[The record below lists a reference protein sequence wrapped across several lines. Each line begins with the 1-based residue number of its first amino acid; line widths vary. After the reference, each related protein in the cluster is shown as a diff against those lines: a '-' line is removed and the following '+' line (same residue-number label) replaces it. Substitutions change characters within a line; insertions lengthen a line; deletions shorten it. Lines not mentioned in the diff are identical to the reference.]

1 MTSQDIINAT
11 SDVGGSSWSF
21 DVSSFLVLLGEHEEV
36 KFRHMRRSLLE
47 CFCSVPVAGLQS
59 YLKKPDSV
67 FNATGLQYTSPY
79 GSKTALLRNM
89 KLNYC
94 LESKELLNDGN
105 YAVFS
110 IPHDG
115 EGQGAQKSIFPL
127 DLATACLSL
136 LSWVSTAGII
146 TFLCLYEG
154 ASWIGLAGCLILSIY
169 SIILKVAERI
179 YAQPADLVTSGVDDI
194 DAIYILGRRN
204 SCFVLEGSRG
214 DIARMTG
221 QGLRMRKDKFAT
233 ATANFT
239 RVGTFCVLV
248 FIFAVIPNGTTWDQ
262 LAFVALNVLG
272 QLNVVVGQ
280 KLNTARFFRKLRLV
294 EHNENIASRTHVY
307 ANLIRRFGNGSW
319 VDEVDLLPRT
329 GLWQEWRRAIV
340 NEPHKDAKL
349 LYDQCKHRKSN
360 KSGGEEDPSKE
371 TVEKQK
377 ATSTGIEVRR

>member
-1 MTSQDIINAT
+1 MSSTDTKNE
-11 SDVGGSSWSF
+11 GLSWSF

-47 CFCSVPVAGLQS
+47 CFCSAPVAGLQS
-59 YLKKPDSV
+59 YLKNPNSI
-67 FNATGLQYTSPY
+67 FNATGIQYTSPY

-94 LESKELLNDGN
+94 LESKEFLNDGN
-105 YAVFS
+105 YTVFS

-115 EGQGAQKSIFPL
+115 EGQGAKKSTSL
-127 DLATACLSL
+127 DFATACLTL
-136 LSWVSTAGII
+136 LSWTSTAGII
-146 TFLCLYEG
+146 IFLRLYEG
-154 ASWIGLAGCLILSIY
+154 TTWIGLSGCLIFSIY

-179 YAQPADLVTSGVDDI
+179 YAQPADLGTSDIDDI
-194 DAIYILGRRN
+194 DAVYILGRRN

-214 DIARMTG
+214 DIAKMTG
-221 QGLRMRKDKFAT
+221 QGLRMRKGRIAT
-233 ATANFT
+233 AIAKAT

-272 QLNVVVGQ
+272 QLNVLVGQ

-294 EHNENIASRTHVY
+294 VRDENIATRTHVY

-329 GLWQEWRRAIV
+329 KLWQEWRKKVV
-340 NEPHKDAKL
+340 NEPQRDAKV
-349 LYDQCKHRKSN
+349 LYDQCKRNLNNSRGD
-360 KSGGEEDPSKE
+360 SGIKPVDS
-371 TVEKQK
+371 EK
-377 ATSTGIEVRR
+377 AASSGIEVRR